1 MIHRRKAGRAAA
13 AVLAACLLFSACG
26 PNLFQT
32 QAEERPPVV
41 HADVDFSTLEYTR
54 PDLDALN
61 AKIDTALEQ
70 VSAGDKE
77 EETLALYDDILADI
91 SELDTMSAIA
101 GIRYNI
107 DLTDEYYEAEELA
120 LDEAYTRLDNRMNEL
135 TGAIL
140 ESGYGKAARAR
151 WGDGFVERY
160 EVNSKLNSPEIEE
173 LSIREQA
180 LVSEYQ
186 KLSATEYTAERD
198 GEAVTLND
206 LDLTQ
211 ESDIALYYAI
221 YEKRNA
227 ELGQI
232 YRELVQLRVEIAK
245 KLGYDSYTDYAYDLL
260 GRDFTKED
268 AAAFSEKVKEYLA
281 PISDA
286 IYNRYYSDIA
296 AAQARTDVTF
306 DDGIPVLEQALKNG
320 GYPAAMSDALTYML
334 EHNLYSFGGGA
345 NKMAA
350 GYTTLLNRYAAP
362 YMFVNTDYYT
372 DPGTLFHEFGH
383 YYNFYLMGE
392 TLWNDGNNLDLA
404 EIHSQ
409 GLEVLMFD
417 TYEDMYG
424 EDASYIEYAQLMNL
438 VDSVLQGCAE
448 DEFQQAVFED
458 PDMPLDE
465 MNLLHAQIY
474 QDYMGYPLVYEWVD
488 IHHHFETPFYYVSY
502 ATSAVSALE
511 LWADALENR
520 DKAMQIYDKL
530 TQYTINVE
538 YMETLKKVGLSDP
551 FSSDC
556 VQRVAQALNDEMQ
569 LSGKPRPPRPHDL
582 YSATIPSY
590 QKSRRGSPL
599 QRGAAAAFLIPF
611 SGPLQQLHL
620 LGGVLAAQDSTCRGQ
635 RTHAVAVRVRQFQIG
650 CAAHMDDGLVLF
662 QRNNVHTCGILCLLR
677 GHLGRTSPAACGLRW
692 CKWQA
697 RIPRAGVPRTPA
709 AICR

>member
-186 KLSATEYTAERD
+186 KLSATEYTAERG

-465 MNLLHAQIY
+465 MNLPRSIRTT
-474 QDYMGYPLVYEWVD
+474 WV
-488 IHHHFETPFYYVSY
+488 ILWF
-502 ATSAVSALE
+502 TSGWISTIISKRRSTMSA
-511 LWADALENR
+511 
-520 DKAMQIYDKL
+520 M
-530 TQYTINVE
+530 
-538 YMETLKKVGLSDP
+538 P
-551 FSSDC
+551 PPPC
-556 VQRVAQALNDEMQ
+556 
-569 LSGKPRPPRPHDL
+569 PRWN
-582 YSATIPSY
+582 S
-590 QKSRRGSPL
+590 
-599 QRGAAAAFLIPF
+599 
-611 SGPLQQLHL
+611 
-620 LGGVLAAQDSTCRGQ
+620 
-635 RTHAVAVRVRQFQIG
+635 
-650 CAAHMDDGLVLF
+650 
-662 QRNNVHTCGILCLLR
+662 
-677 GHLGRTSPAACGLRW
+677 GRTRW
-692 CKWQA
+692 KTGTK
-697 RIPRAGVPRTPA
+697 P
-709 AICR
+709 CRSMIS

>member
-350 GYTTLLNRYAAP
+350 GYTTLLNR
-362 YMFVNTDYYT
+362 
-372 DPGTLFHEFGH
+372 
-383 YYNFYLMGE
+383 
-392 TLWNDGNNLDLA
+392 
-404 EIHSQ
+404 
-409 GLEVLMFD
+409 
-417 TYEDMYG
+417 
-424 EDASYIEYAQLMNL
+424 
-438 VDSVLQGCAE
+438 
-448 DEFQQAVFED
+448 
-458 PDMPLDE
+458 
-465 MNLLHAQIY
+465 
-474 QDYMGYPLVYEWVD
+474 
-488 IHHHFETPFYYVSY
+488 
-502 ATSAVSALE
+502 
-511 LWADALENR
+511 
-520 DKAMQIYDKL
+520 
-530 TQYTINVE
+530 
-538 YMETLKKVGLSDP
+538 
-551 FSSDC
+551 
-556 VQRVAQALNDEMQ
+556 
-569 LSGKPRPPRPHDL
+569 
-582 YSATIPSY
+582 
-590 QKSRRGSPL
+590 
-599 QRGAAAAFLIPF
+599 
-611 SGPLQQLHL
+611 
-620 LGGVLAAQDSTCRGQ
+620 
-635 RTHAVAVRVRQFQIG
+635 
-650 CAAHMDDGLVLF
+650 
-662 QRNNVHTCGILCLLR
+662 CLLY
-677 GHLGRTSPAACGLRW
+677 TSRC
-692 CKWQA
+692 
-697 RIPRAGVPRTPA
+697 V
-709 AICR
+709 

>member
-41 HADVDFSTLEYTR
+41 HADVDFSTLEYAR

-186 KLSATEYTAERD
+186 KLSATEYTAERG

-245 KLGYDSYTDYAYDLL
+245 KLG
-260 GRDFTKED
+260 
-268 AAAFSEKVKEYLA
+268 
-281 PISDA
+281 
-286 IYNRYYSDIA
+286 
-296 AAQARTDVTF
+296 
-306 DDGIPVLEQALKNG
+306 LK
-320 GYPAAMSDALTYML
+320 
-334 EHNLYSFGGGA
+334 
-345 NKMAA
+345 
-350 GYTTLLNRYAAP
+350 
-362 YMFVNTDYYT
+362 
-372 DPGTLFHEFGH
+372 
-383 YYNFYLMGE
+383 
-392 TLWNDGNNLDLA
+392 
-404 EIHSQ
+404 
-409 GLEVLMFD
+409 
-417 TYEDMYG
+417 
-424 EDASYIEYAQLMNL
+424 
-438 VDSVLQGCAE
+438 
-448 DEFQQAVFED
+448 
-458 PDMPLDE
+458 
-465 MNLLHAQIY
+465 
-474 QDYMGYPLVYEWVD
+474 
-488 IHHHFETPFYYVSY
+488 
-502 ATSAVSALE
+502 
-511 LWADALENR
+511 
-520 DKAMQIYDKL
+520 
-530 TQYTINVE
+530 
-538 YMETLKKVGLSDP
+538 
-551 FSSDC
+551 
-556 VQRVAQALNDEMQ
+556 
-569 LSGKPRPPRPHDL
+569 
-582 YSATIPSY
+582 
-590 QKSRRGSPL
+590 
-599 QRGAAAAFLIPF
+599 
-611 SGPLQQLHL
+611 
-620 LGGVLAAQDSTCRGQ
+620 
-635 RTHAVAVRVRQFQIG
+635 
-650 CAAHMDDGLVLF
+650 
-662 QRNNVHTCGILCLLR
+662 
-677 GHLGRTSPAACGLRW
+677 
-692 CKWQA
+692 
-697 RIPRAGVPRTPA
+697 
-709 AICR
+709 